1 MKLVWLVCLLVGNF
15 VLHKGHYVLH
25 VHHSSFII
33 HHFNRRW
40 PLILFSALTIFFQP
54 GNAFALEGQLNLNT
68 ASAKEL
74 QKLPFIGKAR
84 AEAIVD
90 YRNTHGPFK
99 SLEDVVKS
107 SDIGQKTFEAIK
119 PYLRLSGK
127 TTIAKDKASP
137 RSTAEIRT
145 IIMSRPGE
153 IVILSDKKYYDNLI
167 QYIKKAKK
175 TIHMA
180 MFIFKIT
187 DSPKNRPALVL
198 KELINA
204 GKRGV
209 SIRVILEK
217 SGYDDNLNLENRR
230 VAKKLKKH
238 RIAVFFDSPDI
249 TTHTKLVV
257 IDSRYS
263 FVGSHNLTHSAL
275 AYNHEFSLLIDN
287 KTLARKLIGYM
298 KTIDR

>member
-1 MKLVWLVCLLVGNF
+1 MKLNSITNRYYLQPILLLSV
-15 VLHKGHYVLH
+15 
-25 VHHSSFII
+25 
-33 HHFNRRW
+33 
-40 PLILFSALTIFFQP
+40 ILFSALTIFFQP
-54 GNAFALEGQLNLNT
+54 GNAIALEGQLNLNT
-68 ASAKEL
+68 ASTKEL

-167 QYIKKAKK
+167 QYIKKARK
-175 TIHMA
+175 TIHMS

-198 KELINA
+198 KELIAA

-209 SIRVILEK
+209 RIRVILEK
-217 SGYDDNLNLENRR
+217 SGYDDKLNLENRR

-238 RIAVFFDSPDI
+238 RIAVSFDSPDI

-287 KTLARKLIGYM
+287 KTLAQKLIGYM